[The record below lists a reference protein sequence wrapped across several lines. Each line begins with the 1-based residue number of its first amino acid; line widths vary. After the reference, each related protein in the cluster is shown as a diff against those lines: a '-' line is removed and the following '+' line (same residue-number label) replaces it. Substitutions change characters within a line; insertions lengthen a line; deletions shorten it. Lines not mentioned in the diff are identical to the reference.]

1 MIDPDDDNGYDTE
14 IYSDDNMPADED
26 EEEEEE
32 DFTYEAN
39 QRLYD
44 EIAARTR
51 TNFAPGV
58 YKHAINKRF
67 PIAKRGFLPIVAE
80 DYTYTMDIMFMSV
93 VLRENTAM
101 NKIFKRQT
109 RGIPIVEGHGQVG
122 DTPQAIGGLVLVETT
137 SRKIF
142 FYKLHSKDP
151 REVLYVFKQFL
162 TDVDGKIARL
172 LSDRRRVQR
181 NPSLQQKQEVVQILA
196 S

>member
-14 IYSDDNMPADED
+14 IYSDDNIPPDDNED
-26 EEEEEE
+26 
-32 DFTYEAN
+32 DDDDIDYAAN
-39 QRLYD
+39 QNLYD

-51 TNFAPGV
+51 TDFAPGI
-58 YKHAINKRF
+58 YKHTINKRF

-93 VLRENTAM
+93 VLAENTAM

-122 DTPQAIGGLVLVETT
+122 EEPPVIGGLVLVETT

-151 REVLYVFKQFL
+151 REVIYVFK
-162 TDVDGKIARL
+162 
-172 LSDRRRVQR
+172 
-181 NPSLQQKQEVVQILA
+181 
-196 S
+196 